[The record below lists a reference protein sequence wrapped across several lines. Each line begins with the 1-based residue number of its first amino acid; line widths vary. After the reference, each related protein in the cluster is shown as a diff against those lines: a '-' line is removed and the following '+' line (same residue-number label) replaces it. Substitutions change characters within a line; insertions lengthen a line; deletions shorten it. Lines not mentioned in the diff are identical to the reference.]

1 MNENYEKIEFVCDLG
16 AYEKVGQAM
25 KGLDAKE
32 KETTFDRDVVYFY
45 VLIHHKDLNEF
56 KRRLAEN

>member
-1 MNENYEKIEFVCDLG
+1 MNENYEKIYFVCDMETY
-16 AYEKVGQAM
+16 AKVGQAM

-32 KETTFDRDVVYFY
+32 KETTFDRGVVYFF
-45 VLIHHKDLNEF
+45 VLIHPKDLDEF